1 MVANFVDYSELSH
14 DARRALEKEREKR
27 MESVHEVDEFLQ
39 MLESADEL
47 VSNANELA
55 IELERQKAENDDLRA
70 RLQQMELQLNEMSK
84 FSAVMAKKSSEDD
97 VVKFI
102 RVFVN
107 RSKQKTIKKRALI
120 KEMLL
125 EFTYANG
132 IVLPDDLMAA
142 IYALDD
148 EQPEAKI
155 VIEKAGD
162 VITEGGVKNVK
173 NGTND

>member
-1 MVANFVDYSELSH
+1 MTYKESDFCDWLS
-14 DARRALEKEREKR
+14 DASRYLEKECDKMNEKLQE
-27 MESVHEVDEFLQ
+27 MEEYRKAFEIAETL
-39 MLESADEL
+39 LEE
-47 VSNANELA
+47 NK
-55 IELERQKAENDDLRA
+55 RQKAENEDLRD
-70 RLQQMELQLNEMSK
+70 RLQQMEMQLNEMSK

-97 VVKFI
+97 VIKFI

-107 RSKQKTIKKRALI
+107 KSKQKTIKKRTLI
-120 KEMLL
+120 KEMVL

-148 EQPEAKI
+148 EQPEPQI

-162 VITEGGVKNVK
+162 VISGGGIKNVKNVK
-173 NGTND
+173 TGTDD